1 MTGGEITTHDKVL
14 ATREDR
20 AKKGQDLCDRTRSGS
35 WPKWNERCF
44 PTVSVED
51 YIHDTLQV
59 VELNCVSACNF
70 DPPEPGIEG
79 QCSTPIDIQRRGRI
93 SCEIA

>member
-59 VELNCVSACNF
+59 VELNRVQGVGHLDMSVAVLSIATTSCVG
-70 DPPEPGIEG
+70 PT
-79 QCSTPIDIQRRGRI
+79 QST
-93 SCEIA
+93 